1 MMAYNIIIMI
11 LLLLLLFVKQK
22 LDQSRKQANQENWP
36 IFSIY
41 AKHILKAL
49 YHAQNTTSRM
59 LIFIKKINIQI

>member
-1 MMAYNIIIMI
+1 MMAYNIIILI

-49 YHAQNTTSRM
+49 YHAQNTTSSTS
-59 LIFIKKINIQI
+59 LTSVLH